1 MKETDRRYQQ
11 RQRKSENCDGNNV
24 SGRSFPYS
32 LTAGNSKIC
41 HYEYNIA
48 DDVQN
53 HGICIA
59 ATSLVQWTEIKWIN
73 ELNEHMPKCWLNH
86 KIWYHILA
94 IGWVLY
100 LCTYAVPSVHINP
113 LTGVKIKMAIIPVV
127 TSSWIKRILYTF
139 RINFIRML
147 LSEKDEPNPWGRAS
161 SSTLPLS
168 FPPIVSN
175 NDNNYVK
182 FL

>member
-1 MKETDRRYQQ
+1 MY
-11 RQRKSENCDGNNV
+11 
-24 SGRSFPYS
+24 
-32 LTAGNSKIC
+32 KIMAFVLRL
-41 HYEYNIA
+41 HRW
-48 DDVQN
+48 
-53 HGICIA
+53 
-59 ATSLVQWTEIKWIN
+59 SN
-73 ELNEHMPKCWLNH
+73 ELKLNELMSWVNTSQNV

-182 FL
+182 FLCWASFIKLSAVFVFLIKTSSYDKFLFCGKFT